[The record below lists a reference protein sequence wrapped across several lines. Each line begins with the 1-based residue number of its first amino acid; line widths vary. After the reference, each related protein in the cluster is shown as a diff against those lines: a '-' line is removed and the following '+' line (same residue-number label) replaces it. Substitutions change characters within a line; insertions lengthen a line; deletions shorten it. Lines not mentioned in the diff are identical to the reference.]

1 MTTTTLY
8 PRQIDEAIASFRW
21 LSRVMLVIGLVLA
34 GTAAAAEV
42 KVFSTIGI
50 RSVMQELGPRFEGA
64 TGHKLVVTFDVAN
77 ALKRRIESGERFD
90 VAILTVPVMDEMVQ
104 ANKIAA
110 DTRVIIA
117 RGGMGLAVRVGVPKP
132 DISTSE
138 ALKRALLNAKSISYP
153 KEGLTGIHMAKV
165 LDRLGISEAMQS
177 KSTLTGTG
185 SPGALVASGEVEMA
199 AHIIPEL
206 LAVDGITLVGPL
218 PPDQQTYIVLPCGVS
233 ADAIDPAAARQLL
246 QFLTGPVALELIK
259 SKGYEAGSR

>member
-1 MTTTTLY
+1 MTTTLNQHL
-8 PRQIDEAIASFRW
+8 PDDGAAGIRMLRQALLVMW
-21 LSRVMLVIGLVLA
+21 LLLA
-34 GTAAAAEV
+34 GAAVAAEV

-50 RSVMQELGPRFEGA
+50 RSVMQELGPHFEGA
-64 TGHKLVVTFDVAN
+64 TGHKLAVTFDVAN

-110 DTRVIIA
+110 DTQVIIA
-117 RGGMGLAVRVGVPKP
+117 RGGMGLAVRVGAAKP
-132 DISTSE
+132 DISSTE
-138 ALKRALLNAKSISYP
+138 ALKRALLDAKSISYP

-165 LDRLGISEAMQS
+165 LERLGISEAMQS

-185 SPGALVASGEVEMA
+185 SPGALVASGEVAMA

-206 LAVDGITLVGPL
+206 LAVEGITLVGPL
-218 PPDQQTYIVLPCGVS
+218 PPDQQTYIVLPGGIS

-246 QFLTGPVALELIK
+246 QFLTGPVALERIK
-259 SKGYEAGSR
+259 AKGYEAGSR